1 VSRIAKQPKIIDRK
15 PLKKDPAQLPP
26 AKSSAGRFGQAVARK
41 QLRAEESKTLERL
54 CALHGYM
61 FSDTLRAADRD
72 GFMTNVNRGKMTI
85 RPCVVIKLMVP
96 ADSAL
101 GVQIIA
107 GRKERDPRESKAAK
121 ARAKA
126 GRA

>member
-1 VSRIAKQPKIIDRK
+1 MPARVTKIVDRK

-54 CALHGYM
+54 CRLHGYM
-61 FSDTLRAADRD
+61 FADTLRKDDNSGMMADR
-72 GFMTNVNRGKMTI
+72 RGGKLSI
-85 RPCVVIKLMVP
+85 RMCVAIKLMVP

-101 GVQIIA
+101 GIQILA
-107 GRKERDPRESKAAK
+107 GRKERNPATSKAAK
-121 ARAKA
+121 ARQKA
-126 GRA
+126 NG